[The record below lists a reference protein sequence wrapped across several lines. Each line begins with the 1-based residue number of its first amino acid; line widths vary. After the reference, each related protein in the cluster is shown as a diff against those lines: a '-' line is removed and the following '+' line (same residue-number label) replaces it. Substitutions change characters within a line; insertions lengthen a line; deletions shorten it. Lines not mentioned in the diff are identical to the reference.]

1 MSKPVADV
9 AIEIFNFS
17 NNSSLET
24 YTGKSKR
31 LKQVLERKDNEDMEL

>member
-1 MSKPVADV
+1 VAEV

-17 NNSSLET
+17 LNSSFES

-31 LKQVLERKDNEDMEL
+31 LKQVLKRGGQRVQL